1 MENSPPL
8 QERSPQTSTEWDR
21 YFDLRWRVL
30 RGPWNQP
37 RGSER
42 DDLDPVSFHTALWDG
57 DLPVAAGRLH
67 LNSPSE
73 AQVRYMAVD
82 RSWQGKGLGSRILS
96 RLEAQ
101 ATQDGAACI
110 VLNAREEASPFYRRH
125 GYQETGSAGL
135 LFASIPHFRMQ
146 KALRPMPE

>member
-1 MENSPPL
+1 MEDSPHL
-8 QERSPQTSTEWDR
+8 QERSPQTATDWDR

-42 DDLDPVSFHTALWDG
+42 DDLDPVSFHAALWDG
-57 DLPVAAGRLH
+57 DLLVAAGRLH
-67 LNSPSE
+67 LNTPSE

-82 RSWQGKGLGSRILS
+82 PDWQNMGLGSRILT
-96 RLEAQ
+96 RLEAE
-101 ATQDGAACI
+101 ATLDGAACV
-110 VLNAREEASPFYRRH
+110 VLNARGEAAPFYQRH
-125 GYQETGSAGL
+125 GYQEVGSAGL

-146 KALRPMPE
+146 KALQR